1 MKILVLDPQNRLTET
16 ISQIQRLRDDVK
28 VIAPESGEMPPSEEH
43 GVDIIV
49 ADGAMVSNARSRD
62 GLLSWRTHADTHLV
76 PCWIS
81 GDSEQFHDQ
90 CLWPTLSIDEVR
102 ELREPQAF
110 AAWIDEIHDWQQS
123 RMMIQDQGS
132 LSKRTPIEFITALAL
147 RKATGTLRVC
157 DRNATEGLLA
167 FQGGSLVDARV
178 KHLFGV
184 EGFFEFFCWSEGDYV
199 WESGTSSGCAI
210 EPQPLTNLAHEALR
224 LVQDANLIFH
234 FASNLR
240 LRINRTSSESALDDG
255 AVAHF
260 TSIKEIY
267 SLINGKFSI
276 AEIAQAS
283 PLSLPRTMSCLAKW
297 FSLGD
302 IGVEQEARPNGSC
315 RVLIVDDSLFMCKAL
330 AAALS
335 RDPAIKV
342 QGEAHDGIEALKLI
356 DELNPDVVTLD
367 LQMPRMDGL
376 TALKHIMIRS
386 AKPVVVLSAFTPQ
399 TSPLTYQSFKLG
411 AVDVLTKPSQKSDLS
426 LKMEQEELCRRIREA
441 GAVRIEAAQYIRSRK
456 TSGESAG
463 SLSSPAS
470 PEPAGPA
477 QGVVV
482 ILCGVGGFA
491 GLVRLLL
498 SIRRKDLPYAVVACL
513 DMPAHVVEALLPNIA
528 KDSTLDV
535 ELLETDHTLAAGK
548 CYLCSSDGH
557 WILKRDAEGIKPS
570 PERTD
575 NSGRQPFDRLL
586 QSAKDSFGPAT
597 LVLLLSGNGA
607 DGMKGMMEVKD
618 GGGSVCT
625 LTPDACL
632 KPDLPRR
639 VVEAI
644 GAREIKDT
652 SAMAALIEQIH

>member
-16 ISQIQRLRDDVK
+16 ISQMQRLRDDVQ
-28 VIAPESGEMPPSEEH
+28 VIAPGSGELHPSEEQ
-43 GVDIIV
+43 GVDCIV
-49 ADGAMVSNARSRD
+49 ADGSQVLNPPFRD
-62 GLLSWRTHADTHLV
+62 GLLSWRTHPDTYLV

-81 GDSEQFHDQ
+81 GSAELFHNQ
-90 CLWPTLSIDEVR
+90 CLWPSLSVDVVR
-102 ELREPQAF
+102 EVQEPQDLQG
-110 AAWIDEIHDWQQS
+110 WLGQIHEWQQS
-123 RMMIQDQGS
+123 RMIIEDQGS
-132 LSKRTPIEFITALAL
+132 LRNRTPIEFITALAL
-147 RKATGTLRVC
+147 RGASGTLRVF
-157 DRNATEGLLA
+157 DLSGSEGVLT
-167 FQGGSLVDARV
+167 FRKGNLVDARL
-178 KHLFGV
+178 KHLCGI
-184 EGFFEFFCWSEGDYV
+184 EGFFEFFCWSGGDYV
-199 WESGTSSGCAI
+199 WDSEAPLACSI
-210 EPQPLTNLAHEALR
+210 EPQPLTNLMCEALR
-224 LVQDANLIFH
+224 LVQDANLLFH
-234 FASNLR
+234 FVSSLR

-267 SLINGKFSI
+267 SLINGNFSI
-276 AEIAQAS
+276 AEIAEAS

-302 IGVEQEARPNGSC
+302 IGVVQAVKRNDSC

-330 AAALS
+330 SAALS
-335 RDPAIKV
+335 RDPAITV

-376 TALKHIMIRS
+376 TALKHIMIRN

-441 GAVRIEAAQYIRSRK
+441 AAVRIEAAQYIRSKK
-456 TSGESAG
+456 TGIECAENQPAAV
-463 SLSSPAS
+463 SPAR
-470 PEPAGPA
+470 GL
-477 QGVVV
+477 VV

-513 DMPAHVVEALLPNIA
+513 DMPAPVVEALLPHIA
-528 KDSTLDV
+528 RDSTLDV
-535 ELLETDHTLAAGK
+535 EPLESDHNLAAGK
-548 CYLCSSDGH
+548 CYLCSSDDH
-557 WILKRDAEGIKPS
+557 WILHRVAEGIKAS
-570 PERTD
+570 PQPTD
-575 NSGRQPFDRLL
+575 KSGRQPFDRLL
-586 QSAKDSFGPAT
+586 RSAKDCFGPET
-597 LVLLLSGNGA
+597 LVLLLSGKGT

-639 VVEAI
+639 VVESL